1 RIHGILRELLDFA
14 RQGTAADDVSA
25 RADLRAVVEDAAALV
40 APEGR
45 GRLRIERALD
55 DVPEVVGSADRL
67 VQVVLNLLLNAKDA
81 MNGQGTV
88 RVGLTREGEH
98 ALLTIADEGPGIAPE
113 VLERL
118 FEPFVTTKPVGQG
131 TGLGLAVCH
140 TLVERLGG
148 TIDASN
154 PPEGGARFEL
164 RLPLV

>member
-1 RIHGILRELLDFA
+1 GA
-14 RQGTAADDVSA
+14 
-25 RADLRAVVEDAAALV
+25 
-40 APEGR
+40 
-45 GRLRIERALD
+45 GRLAIDPALD
-55 DVPEVVGSADRL
+55 DVPEVGGGADRL
-67 VQVVLNLLLNAKDA
+67 VQGVLTLLLNAKDA

-154 PPEGGARFEL
+154 PPE
-164 RLPLV
+164 